1 MWESFVLWFFG
12 SKIKDSYA
20 SEVVRQ
26 VLSARCNLLP
36 VGFEMTDDDFGNEQ
50 AMMPN
55 AAKSI
60 EWPKPTLS
68 ELMTLLV
75 WKDMKRHDMCFFM
88 FFHAFCQMLGG
99 YLRRISA
106 KAGKLPNLPR
116 KLLCPFALPGSCVQ
130 SSKQRSTKKHECFTK
145 VSSNP
150 LLPMT
155 CPIKSNQFSDSKIN
169 GFSFV
174 FWLSTI
180 ARSAKQQDRELEPPT
195 WEDGEDDRQPCR
207 RKKPNLQGYGP
218 PSEVPNFFHFR
229 FEVSCIGSGNGGLK
243 IPQRKWRIYDLW
255 MKLKWKSLGEFVK
268 PCGLEEAWHGCGKN
282 LQVLS
287 LKQ

>member
-1 MWESFVLWFFG
+1 MNLRLAIWESFVLWFFG

-130 SSKQRSTKKHECFTK
+130 SSKQRSPEKHECFTK

-150 LLPMT
+150 LLPMI
-155 CPIKSNQFSDSKIN
+155 CPIKRISFPTPKSMVSVLCS
-169 GFSFV
+169 GF
-174 FWLSTI
+174 
-180 ARSAKQQDRELEPPT
+180 PP
-195 WEDGEDDRQPCR
+195 
-207 RKKPNLQGYGP
+207 LQGL
-218 PSEVPNFFHFR
+218 PNSRTANWSHQLGKMGKMTASPVGGRSQTCKDMVRRQRCQIFFT
-229 FEVSCIGSGNGGLK
+229 S
-243 IPQRKWRIYDLW
+243 D
-255 MKLKWKSLGEFVK
+255 LKWV
-268 PCGLEEAWHGCGKN
+268 
-282 LQVLS
+282 
-287 LKQ
+287 